1 MTNRKDGTNVFSRKK
16 MIIGLA
22 TCLTSLVAPFQMA
35 WAANQVQ
42 VTADNLNIRSGPGTN
57 YQLVSSVPK
66 STKLTVISKKDK
78 WVQVKLPNGKQG
90 WGINTYLQ
98 EIKAA
103 PQPPKVIYLKSTVD
117 MLNIRTA
124 PNSDAQIIQVM
135 DKTKSYKM
143 IKKEG
148 IWAQIQVSDK
158 VTGWINAKFV
168 QHATPPATSAPL
180 PGTTAPAV
188 TTPDQSN
195 QPANVLPPVEPTVQ
209 PPSTSSIKISVVTNV
224 YAEPNVAAMIIGQ
237 LSAGDQVSK
246 YSESNG
252 WDQIL
257 YNGTTAWIANPTAPK
272 TGQITPPPTQPNP
285 ASSSSTVKVT
295 ANNVNIRS
303 QANTTSQVLTQVNN
317 GVVLPVLS
325 QSNNWFQVKTPDG
338 KTGWIASWLVT
349 KSTVAPPTLG
359 VVDPNEHKNQN
370 SLQPSVPSN
379 QSELKIKVL
388 NEGTNVRSGPGTEYE
403 PVGTVQPG
411 ESYSVIKTEGDW
423 YQIRLKDNSTAYIA
437 SWVVQKESTDIANLP
452 PLTGNEA
459 RGKLIVVDP
468 GHGGTDSGAV
478 GTTYKTFEKEIN
490 LQVAL
495 KLKQRLEASGARV
508 IMTRS
513 DDTTLTLEQRVQFA
527 VQNNADMFVSVH
539 HNTHPN
545 AATNGTIIFYYHKG
559 KSMELAQLTQN
570 EIVATTQYKDLT
582 SRFGD
587 FHVIRENPKPAILAE
602 IGFMTN
608 PQEEANLRDDQ
619 HQQNAA
625 EGLFRGVLRYFQVY
639 PN

>member
-1 MTNRKDGTNVFSRKK
+1 MFSRKK

-22 TCLTSLVAPFQMA
+22 TCLTSLVAPLQMA

-42 VTADNLNIRSGPGTN
+42 VTADILNIRSGPGTN

-66 STKLTVISKKDK
+66 STKLTVLSKKDK
-78 WVQVKLPNGKQG
+78 WIQVKLPNGKQG
-90 WGINTYLQ
+90 WGLNTYLQ
-98 EIKAA
+98 EIKAP

-117 MLNIRTA
+117 MLNVRTE
-124 PNSDAQIIQVM
+124 PKPDAQIVQIM

-148 IWAQIQVSDK
+148 VWAQIQLSDK
-158 VTGWINAKFV
+158 TTGWVNANFV
-168 QHATPPATSAPL
+168 QHATPPTTSAPL
-180 PGTTAPAV
+180 PGAPSPTNPTA
-188 TTPDQSN
+188 DQNN
-195 QPANVLPPVEPTVQ
+195 QPTPADVLPPVEPTVQ
-209 PPSTSSIKISVVTNV
+209 PPSNSSIKISAVTNV
-224 YAEPNVAAMIIGQ
+224 YAEPNVAAVIIGQ

-257 YNGTTAWIANPTAPK
+257 YNGTTAWISKPGALPSDQT
-272 TGQITPPPTQPNP
+272 TMPPTQPNP
-285 ASSSSTVKVT
+285 ASSSTTVKVT
-295 ANNVNIRS
+295 GNNVNIRS
-303 QANTTSQVLTQVNN
+303 QANTTSQVITQVNN
-317 GVVLPVLS
+317 GNVLPVLS
-325 QSNNWFQVKTPDG
+325 QSNDWFQVKTPDG

-349 KSTVAPPTLG
+349 KSTVTPPTLG

-370 SLQPSVPSN
+370 NLQPSVPSN
-379 QSELKIKVL
+379 NTEMKIKVL

-411 ESYSVIKTEGDW
+411 ESYSVIKTEGEW
-423 YQIRLKDNSTAYIA
+423 YQIRLKDNTTAYIA
-437 SWVVQKESTDIANLP
+437 SWVVQKESTDLNNLP
-452 PLTGNEA
+452 ALSGNEA
-459 RGKLIVVDP
+459 RGKLIVIDP

-478 GTTYKTFEKEIN
+478 GTSYKTFEKEIN

-508 IMTRS
+508 IMTRA
-513 DDTTLTLEQRVQFA
+513 DDTTLTLEQRVQVA

-545 AATNGTIIFYYHKG
+545 AATNGTIMFYYHKG
-559 KSMELAQLTQN
+559 KSMELAELTQR

-608 PQEEANLRDDQ
+608 PQEEANLRDEQ
-619 HQQNAA
+619 HQHNAA
-625 EGLFRGVLRYFQVY
+625 EGLFRGILRYFQVY